1 MIHFIF
7 WYLAVSFVGL
17 VAYPVLSRLL
27 PRLPERGY
35 IFARVFGLISWGYL
49 YWLLGVL
56 GFLDNSIL
64 GLLLTLL
71 ILGGASAYV
80 LSRQGW
86 ENFLP
91 QLKQQR
97 SLVITVEVMFLVA
110 FAAWAY
116 VRSLN
121 PDIVG
126 TEKPME
132 LAFINAILRSD
143 SFPPHDPWLAGYG
156 ISYYYFGYVMVAMLA
171 KLTGTS
177 GGVAFN
183 LGVSLVFALSALGS
197 YGVVYYLI
205 HFSGLKK
212 RLKPAVAALLGPFF
226 TLIVS
231 NWEGFLHWLHARGV
245 FWRQDALG
253 QWQSRFW
260 SWLNI
265 QDLVSPPSGQS
276 FGHWWWWRASRV
288 IQDIDF
294 QGNGKEVISEFPFFS
309 YLLGDLHPHVLAMPF
324 AFFVM
329 ALGLWLFLSKDEDQF
344 KWLGFLPVRLSLPQ
358 FVLVSFA
365 VGSLTFLNTWDFPI
379 YAALLS
385 GAYALRDVLDR
396 EDWHVARVAGDFF
409 SFGIAAG
416 FTGLLFFLP
425 FLIGFDSQAG
435 GLIPNLIYITPGSQL
450 WVMFGPL
457 FLPLFAVLIYLWI
470 NSKKDSH
477 LGHGLWFMVALILG
491 LLVLALI
498 IVAVIP
504 LIPPL
509 QGMGPISIVYLNSIG
524 APGLRQAI
532 IEGFRRRLMT
542 PGTLLTLGVLG
553 TLAFSLLWKAKGE
566 ESRIQPGA
574 GTVQPA
580 YPFLLLLV
588 LGGMILVLV
597 PEFVYLRD
605 LFGYRINTI
614 FKFYFQAWLMWSVA
628 AAFGT
633 LIVFQRIGLPWGGV
647 IRGVLVLS
655 LAAAL
660 VYPLLSIRSRTN
672 NFQPLTGK
680 TLDGAAQFREF
691 SPHEAQ
697 AAGWLKEA
705 PFGVI
710 AESVGG
716 SYSSHARMATYSG
729 LPTILGWDFHEI
741 QWRGGS
747 ELVNP
752 RREDVRNLYCTPDWG
767 QAQAILGKYDVRYVV
782 VGQLEYSTYV
792 QNPDTCPGGLEEQKF
807 ANHMNVVFHADG
819 VTIYGK

>member
-7 WYLAVSFVGL
+7 WYLAVSLVGI
-17 VAYPVLSRLL
+17 VAYPLISTLL
-27 PRLPERGY
+27 PRLPDRGY
-35 IFARVFGLISWGYL
+35 IFARVFGLLSWGYL

-56 GFLDNSIL
+56 GILDNSIL
-64 GLLLTLL
+64 GLFLTLL

-80 LSRQGW
+80 FSQHGR
-86 ENFLP
+86 ESFLQP
-91 QLKQQR
+91 FKQQR
-97 SLVITVEVMFLVA
+97 SLILTVEILFLVA
-110 FAAWAY
+110 FAIWAY
-116 VRSLN
+116 VRSFA

-132 LAFINAILRSD
+132 LAFINAILRSE

-156 ISYYYFGYVMVAMLA
+156 ISYYYFGYVIVAMLA
-171 KLTGTS
+171 MISGTS
-177 GGVAFN
+177 GGMAFN

-197 YGVVYYLI
+197 YGVLYYLI
-205 HFSGLKK
+205 HFSALKK
-212 RLKPAVAALLGPFF
+212 RLNPSAAALLGPFF

-245 FWRQDALG
+245 FWQRDVSG
-253 QWQSRFW
+253 QWMSRFW

-265 QDLVSPPSGQS
+265 RDLVSPPTGQS

-294 QGNGKEVISEFPFFS
+294 QGSGKEVISEFPFFS

-324 AFFVM
+324 AFFIM
-329 ALGLWLFLSKDEDQF
+329 ALGIWMFLSRDQEKF
-344 KWLGFLPVRLSLPQ
+344 KWLGIFTVRLPLPQ
-358 FVLVSFA
+358 FTMLSFS

-379 YAALLS
+379 YVALLS
-385 GAYALRDVLDR
+385 GAYALRDVLGR
-396 EDWHVARVAGDFF
+396 EDWDVARVARDFF
-409 SFGIAAG
+409 SFGASAG
-416 FTGLLFFLP
+416 ITGLLFFLP

-435 GLIPNLIYITPGSQL
+435 GLIPNLIYITPGNQL

-457 FLPLFAVLIYLWI
+457 FLPLFSLLIYLWL
-470 NSKKDSH
+470 NREKDSH

-498 IVAVIP
+498 LVAVIP
-504 LIPPL
+504 LIPAL
-509 QGMGPISIVYLNSIG
+509 QDMGPIRMVYLNSIG
-524 APGLRQAI
+524 APSLPQAI
-532 IEGFRRRLMT
+532 AEGFRRRLMI

-566 ESRIQPGA
+566 ESRVQPGPGSA
-574 GTVQPA
+574 QPA

-614 FKFYFQAWLMWSVA
+614 FKFYYQAWLMWSVA

-633 LIVFQRIGLPWGGV
+633 LIVFHRISLPWGWV
-647 IRGVLVLS
+647 MRGLLVLS

-660 VYPLLSIRSRTN
+660 VYSALGLWSRTN
-672 NFQPLTGK
+672 GFQPLTGK
-680 TLDGAAQFREF
+680 TLDGSAHFRNF
-691 SPHEAQ
+691 SPHGAQ
-697 AAGWLKEA
+697 AAAWLKKA

-752 RREDVRNLYCTPDWG
+752 RREDVRILYCTADWG
-767 QAQAILGKYDVRYVV
+767 QAQAILAKYDVRYVV
-782 VGQLEYSTYV
+782 VGRLEYNTYV
-792 QNPDTCPGGLEEQKF
+792 QNPETCPAGLQEQKF
-807 ANHMNVVFHADG
+807 ANHMHVVFHADG
-819 VTIYGK
+819 VTIYGP

>member
-7 WYLAVSFVGL
+7 WYLAVSFVGIA
-17 VAYPVLSRLL
+17 AYPLLSRLL
-27 PRLPERGY
+27 PRLPDGGY

-56 GFLDNSIL
+56 GLLENSIP

-71 ILGGASAYV
+71 ILTGSSAYV
-80 LSRQGW
+80 LSQQGW
-86 ENFLP
+86 KKYLQ
-91 QLKQQR
+91 QLKQRR
-97 SLVITVEVMFLVA
+97 STVITVEILFLVA

-183 LGVSLVFALSALGS
+183 LGVSVVFALSALGS

-205 HFSGLKK
+205 HSSALKK
-212 RLKPAVAALLGPFF
+212 RLKPAAAALLGPFF

-231 NWEGFLHWLHARGV
+231 NWEGFLHWLHDRGV
-245 FWRQDALG
+245 FWQRDALG

-265 QDLVSPPSGQS
+265 RDLVSPPSGQS

-324 AFFVM
+324 VFFVM
-329 ALGLWLFLSKDEDQF
+329 MLGLWMFLSRDKGQF
-344 KWLGFLPVRLSLPQ
+344 MWLGILPVRLSLPQ

-379 YAALLS
+379 YVALLS
-385 GAYALRDVLDR
+385 GAYALRDVLGR
-396 EDWHVARVAGDFF
+396 EDWHVGRIAGDFF
-409 SFGIAAG
+409 SFGLAAG

-435 GLIPNLIYITPGSQL
+435 GIIPNLIYITPGSQL

-457 FLPLFAVLIYLWI
+457 FLPLFTVLIYLWM
-470 NSKKDSH
+470 NRKKDSH
-477 LGHGLWFMVALILG
+477 LGHGVWFMVALTLG

-498 IVAVIP
+498 VVAVIP

-509 QGMGPISIVYLNSIG
+509 QGMGPISTVYLNSIG

-532 IEGFRRRLMT
+532 MEGFRRRLMI

-553 TLAFSLLWKAKGE
+553 ALTFSLLWKAKGE
-566 ESRIQPGA
+566 DSRIQPGA
-574 GTVQPA
+574 GPVQPA

-588 LGGMILVLV
+588 LGGMVLVLV
-597 PEFVYLRD
+597 PEFIYLRD

-614 FKFYFQAWLMWSVA
+614 FKFYYQAWLMWSVA

-633 LIVFQRIGLPWGGV
+633 LLVFQRIGLPWGGV

-660 VYPLLSIRSRTN
+660 VYPVLSIRSRTN

-680 TLDGAAQFREF
+680 TLDGTAHFREF

-697 AAGWLKEA
+697 AAAWLKGA

-747 ELVNP
+747 ELVSP
-752 RREDVRNLYCTPDWG
+752 RREDVRILYCTADWG

-792 QNPDTCPGGLEEQKF
+792 QNPDTCPAGLQEQKF

-819 VTIYGK
+819 ITIYAP

>member
-1 MIHFIF
+1 MIHVIF

-17 VAYPVLSRLL
+17 AAYPLLSTLL
-27 PRLPERGY
+27 PRLPDGGY
-35 IFARVFGLISWGYL
+35 IFARTFGLISWGYL

-56 GFLDNSIL
+56 GILDNSIL
-64 GLLLTLL
+64 SLLLTLL
-71 ILGGASAYV
+71 ILGGASVYV
-80 LSRQGW
+80 LTQQGW
-86 ENFLP
+86 DNFL
-91 QLKQQR
+91 QR
-97 SLVITVEVMFLVA
+97 LNRQRFSILIVEVLFLVA

-116 VRSLN
+116 VRSLT

-132 LAFINAILRSD
+132 LAFINAILRTD
-143 SFPPHDPWLAGYG
+143 AFPPHDPWLAGYG
-156 ISYYYFGYVMVAMLA
+156 ISYYYFGYVIVAMLA

-197 YGVVYYLI
+197 YGVLYYLI
-205 HFSGLKK
+205 HLSALKK
-212 RLKPAVAALLGPFF
+212 RLKPAAAALLGPFF

-231 NWEGFLHWLHARGV
+231 NWEGFLHWLHARGA
-245 FWRQDALG
+245 FWQRNTDG
-253 QWQSRFW
+253 EWVSRFW

-265 QDLVSPPSGQS
+265 RDLVSPPSGQS

-324 AFFVM
+324 AFLVM
-329 ALGLWLFLSKDEDQF
+329 ALGLWMFLSRDQNEF
-344 KWLGFLPVRLSLPQ
+344 KWLGFLPVRLNLTQ
-358 FVLVSFA
+358 FTLVSFA

-379 YAALLS
+379 YVALLS

-396 EDWHVARVAGDFF
+396 EDWAVGRIAGDFF
-409 SFGIAAG
+409 SFGAAAG
-416 FTGLLFFLP
+416 ITGLLFFLP

-450 WVMFGPL
+450 WVMFGPI
-457 FLPLFAVLIYLWI
+457 FLPLFAMLFYLW
-470 NSKKDSH
+470 NNRVKDTH
-477 LGHGLWFMVALILG
+477 LGHGLWFVVALTLG
-491 LLVLALI
+491 LLGLALV

-509 QGMGPISIVYLNSIG
+509 QGMGPISTVYLSSIG
-524 APGLRQAI
+524 APGLPQAI
-532 IEGFRRRLMT
+532 GEGFRRRLMI
-542 PGTLLTLGVLG
+542 PGTLLTLGLMG
-553 TLAFSLLWKAKGE
+553 TLAFSILWKAKGDD
-566 ESRIQPGA
+566 SRIQPGP
-574 GTVQPA
+574 GSTQPA

-614 FKFYFQAWLMWSVA
+614 FKFYYQAWLMWSVA

-633 LIVFQRIGLPWGGV
+633 LIVFQRIELPWGGV
-647 IRGVLVLS
+647 IRGVLILS

-660 VYPLLSIRSRTN
+660 VYPALSIWSRTN
-672 NFQPLTGK
+672 GFQPITGK
-680 TLDGAAQFREF
+680 TLDGAAHFRAF
-691 SPHEAQ
+691 SPQEAQ
-697 AAGWLKEA
+697 AAAWLRRA

-752 RREDVRNLYCTPDWG
+752 RREDVRILYCTPDWA

-782 VGQLEYSTYV
+782 VGQLEYTTYV
-792 QNPDTCPGGLEEQKF
+792 QNPETCPAGLQEEKF
-807 ANHMNVVFHADG
+807 ANHMNPVFHGDG
-819 VTIYGK
+819 VTIYGP